1 MILQPHSPGTVQT
14 FDSPPFNPHK
24 LPQVI
29 AKAREIL
36 PADITIEGC
45 FGWLEQHWNGNI
57 FITTNIKYP
66 YLAT

>member
-1 MILQPHSPGTVQT
+1 MQT
-14 FDSPPFNPHK
+14 LDAPPFNPHK
-24 LPQVI
+24 LAEVI

-36 PADITIEGC
+36 PADITIERC
-45 FGWLEQHWNGNI
+45 FGWLEQHCNGDI